1 MTFITAFMTLAFGF
15 GFGLATPALAAVPGG
30 AAVPAGGVAAVP
42 AGGVAAAKPPS

>member
-30 AAVPAGGVAAVP
+30 AAVPAGGVAA
-42 AGGVAAAKPPS
+42 AKPPS